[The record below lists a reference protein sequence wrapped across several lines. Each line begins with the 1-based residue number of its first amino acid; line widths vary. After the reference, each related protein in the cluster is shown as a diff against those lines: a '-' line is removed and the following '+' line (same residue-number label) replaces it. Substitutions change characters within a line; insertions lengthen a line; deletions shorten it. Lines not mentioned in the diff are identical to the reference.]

1 MLQAVHTVILV
12 TAMIHEP
19 TEDNSC
25 VYLKP
30 EHYDKW
36 YNNFQPWYPCINDPY
51 PYRNCELA
59 NHFTGNVP
67 ELETANAG
75 WHRRFGVA
83 VQRCVW
89 RLAVASRGESWLSGG
104 ESWLSGGGGGLRQ
117 SFRRCGHVS
126 IWRPTLSGIAMFMC
140 SMWCVMSVWRALC
153 AMCDAVCLMMLVCFV
168 MLCAWKA
175 SVYLS
180 KRINSSLL
188 TKIFNGIG
196 WEGCVTQR
204 QS

>member
-1 MLQAVHTVILV
+1 MSRQKIIRACTH
-12 TAMIHEP
+12 A
-19 TEDNSC
+19 D
-25 VYLKP
+25 LKP

-67 ELETANAG
+67 ELETVNAG

-83 VQRCVW
+83 IQRCVW
-89 RLAVASRGESWLSGG
+89 RLAVASRGWVVAAVVWGSLFGDVCTSLSGVQHCQGLQCFYSVCPCVRG
-104 ESWLSGGGGGLRQ
+104 EVL
-117 SFRRCGHVS
+117 
-126 IWRPTLSGIAMFMC
+126 
-140 SMWCVMSVWRALC
+140 LC
-153 AMCDAVCLMMLVCFV
+153 DDVCFV

-188 TKIFNGIG
+188 TKIFND
-196 WEGCVTQR
+196 
-204 QS
+204 